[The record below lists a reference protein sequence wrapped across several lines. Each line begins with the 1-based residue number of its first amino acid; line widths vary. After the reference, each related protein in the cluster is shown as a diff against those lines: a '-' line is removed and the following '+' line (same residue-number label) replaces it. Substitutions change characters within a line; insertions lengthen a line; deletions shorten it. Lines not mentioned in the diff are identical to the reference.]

1 MRMNVVIVCHSVRMR
16 MLYGTRP
23 MFTVLGLSHT
33 QETPKQLT
41 LTLRVFGHKPGQ
53 ETVTENVN
61 IVLRNQ
67 TA

>member
-1 MRMNVVIVCHSVRMR
+1 MNVVIVCHAVRML

-53 ETVTENVN
+53 ETE
-61 IVLRNQ
+61 LRMS
-67 TA
+67 TSCHEIRLP